1 MAGRDEPPRR
11 FTTPIRRTDS
21 PYRFTAPIR
30 HADSPRPFAALLGAF
45 PCTERC
51 AAELTARAVQDRFG
65 LAIGLMIDGLPVAP
79 RDA

>member
-1 MAGRDEPPRR
+1 MANRRLSRSDGSWRADRDEPPC
-11 FTTPIRRTDS
+11 
-21 PYRFTAPIR
+21 RFTALP
-30 HADSPRPFAALLGAF
+30 GAF

-51 AAELTARAVQDRFG
+51 AAELTAGAVQDRFG

>member
-1 MAGRDEPPRR
+1 MPSHRAESPRR
-11 FTTPIRRTDS
+11 F
-21 PYRFTAPIR
+21 
-30 HADSPRPFAALLGAF
+30 AALPGAF

-51 AAELTARAVQDRFG
+51 AAEPTAGAVQDRFG

>member
-1 MAGRDEPPRR
+1 MPSHR
-11 FTTPIRRTDS
+11 
-21 PYRFTAPIR
+21 
-30 HADSPRPFAALLGAF
+30 ADSPRPFAALLGAF

-51 AAELTARAVQDRFG
+51 AAELTAGAVQDRFG